1 MRDDIYT
8 SELDYLHGFFS
19 LGLFLI
25 AILIIYLLIDWLIDL
40 KVRVT
45 DRRRERET
53 NLSSASSLHNWT
65 PSLELSLSEAKSL
78 IQAFHVELLEHEVTF
93 TGDPTSCKL
102 RTQPLE
108 EIPGPG
114 LRWVQLWPLQPLG
127 YSLCLQHEPAACK
140 AKLFTQINNHC
151 FPPPSPSPKSL
162 YVPLVYHT

>member
-1 MRDDIYT
+1 M
-8 SELDYLHGFFS
+8 
-19 LGLFLI
+19 
-25 AILIIYLLIDWLIDL
+25 IDL

-78 IQAFHVELLEHEVTF
+78 IQAFNVEQLEHEVAF

-108 EIPGPG
+108 EVTGS
-114 LRWVQLWPLQPLG
+114 WVKMGSALAI
-127 YSLCLQHEPAACK
+127 AATWIF
-140 AKLFTQINNHC
+140 L
-151 FPPPSPSPKSL
+151 
-162 YVPLVYHT
+162 VPTA